1 MDKNKNQ
8 FVALWIGKKL
18 IFKEP
23 LSCLK
28 NIKNTKSKNK
38 ETNTNLTEKPKG
50 LKTVIMPK
58 TQKKNNPIS
67 AFNRAS
73 VNQKFYKQMAVDN
86 LDVIPKFVSSKCMVK
101 VNQQIMQKFLKKKE
115 IFNKITSNYLSSLNK
130 NFNNEIN
137 EISKEI
143 ECDNVSNEASKN
155 DEYKNFNNIL
165 SIINS
170 NKTDDELIN
179 LQKIPKEQFTK
190 ITDEMK
196 TKIINGI
203 ILNGEVFS
211 EKLDLYST
219 KILKIAQNKN
229 NNYRKCETMV
239 RKKNKNSPF
248 VVSNEQ
254 INLFKIF
261 VGNNNID
268 DNQIIT
274 FFDMNN
280 PKVKQAGERYFQN
293 YYSLHY
299 LELYFHYPN
308 KPQIGI
314 RQHNFNFT
322 NEVSDLFTAAQEDC
336 MTLGEPKLYLE
347 DGRQIFNNDKKYKCI
362 GSLYL
367 YNLSKIYVYFG

>member
-268 DNQIIT
+268 YNKIIT

-280 PKVKQAGERYFQN
+280 PKVKQAGERY
-293 YYSLHY
+293 
-299 LELYFHYPN
+299 
-308 KPQIGI
+308 
-314 RQHNFNFT
+314 
-322 NEVSDLFTAAQEDC
+322 
-336 MTLGEPKLYLE
+336 
-347 DGRQIFNNDKKYKCI
+347 
-362 GSLYL
+362 
-367 YNLSKIYVYFG
+367 